1 MKTCLFD
8 GCELTVFSH
17 HYCKRHQHMRID
29 DKKPKQTSLKP
40 YKPRSIKKGT
50 DTKAKENNGFK
61 TQLQRSFGFDNQKQ
75 MFDFIWLNRPH
86 VCALSGRDLNLVPS
100 SKRHWTMA
108 HIISKGLYPLFKL
121 NPDNILLI
129 HPDVHQ
135 IVDNFT
141 SDIPQ
146 KNPDVDFG
154 LWFKLVE
161 QKKQEYKQ
169 FLKENL
175 L

>member
-8 GCELTVFSH
+8 CCELPVFSH
-17 HYCKRHQHMRID
+17 GYCKRHQHMRID
-29 DKKPKQTSLKP
+29 DKKPKQPSFKP
-40 YKPRSIKKGT
+40 CKPQSIKKGT
-50 DTKAKENNGFK
+50 NTKAKENNGFK

-75 MFDFIWLNRPH
+75 MFEFIWLNRPH
-86 VCALSGRDLNLVPS
+86 ICALSGQDLNKVPNE
-100 SKRHWTMA
+100 RIHWCMA
-108 HIISKGLYPLFKL
+108 HILNKKNYPFFKL
-121 NPDNILLI
+121 KEDNILLI

-161 QKKQEYKQ
+161 QKKEEYKR